1 MNTKSVKIL
10 TTLCQLACLTLVFAW
25 QPALADALPTVV
37 PPTTNANAGNFL
49 GSIKGYAKDAGIVLG
64 LILALGALLWIAY
77 HFLYDLSEVRKGK
90 KEMGEL
96 IMTGVAGGG
105 VLLIV
110 VFLANAATTVIA

>member
-1 MNTKSVKIL
+1 MNPKTVKTL
-10 TTLCQLACLTLVFAW
+10 TTLCQLIVLSLVVAYQSAF
-25 QPALADALPTVV
+25 ADALPTVV
-37 PPTTNANAGNFL
+37 QPTNGAGAGDFL
-49 GSIKGYAKDAGIVLG
+49 GGIKGYVRDAGIVLG

-96 IMTGVAGGG
+96 IITGVAGGG
-105 VLLIV
+105 VLLVV